1 MRLVTTYAVGR
12 LVFGAVA
19 LLAPATTGRM
29 LAGDGG
35 ATPDAQAFLRGMG
48 GREIGIGLG
57 LLREIRN
64 GGSVRPWLI
73 AGVLSDS
80 GDMAGITGAWQHMAP
95 GKRWPGLAMAAAAA
109 ALGLSLVART
119 QADDPPNERSTG
131 GRTHPHRCAPEFHER

>member
-1 MRLVTTYAVGR
+1 MSLVTTYALGR
-12 LVFGAVA
+12 LAFGAVA

-64 GGSVRPWLI
+64 GGSPRPWLV

-80 GDMAGITGAWQHMAP
+80 GDVTGIAGAWQHMP
-95 GKRWPGLAMAAAAA
+95 PNKRWLGLTMAATAA
-109 ALGLSLVART
+109 ALGLALVA
-119 QADDPPNERSTG
+119 AEP
-131 GRTHPHRCAPEFHER
+131 AA

>member
-12 LVFGAVA
+12 LAFGAAA
-19 LLAPATTGRM
+19 LLDPATTGRM

-64 GGSVRPWLI
+64 GGSVRSWLI

-80 GDMAGITGAWQHMAP
+80 GDITGITRAWHEMAP
-95 GKRWPGLAMAAAAA
+95 GKRSAGLAMAAAAA
-109 ALGLSLVART
+109 ALGLGLLAA
-119 QADDPPNERSTG
+119 QP
-131 GRTHPHRCAPEFHER
+131 AP